1 MLQQP
6 SKETTDFILQHRE
19 EDVRKLALKGQRG
32 AAVNMTFALQ
42 QIDGWQRART
52 KLPMWAEHD
61 GIIFPPHISME
72 QCSSEATAL
81 YKQRLVRRLVP
92 ETSQARMA
100 DLTGGFGVDFSY
112 MSQGFKEA
120 FYIEQQ
126 EHLCDIA
133 RHNFAA
139 LGMVNSHVINGVAE
153 DALATLPS
161 LDLIYL
167 DPARRDTHGKKTYAI
182 SDCTPDVT
190 TLLPLLRE
198 KAANIIVKL
207 SPMLDHRE
215 AIRLLPGVTE
225 VHIISVRNECKETLL
240 VFGKANDSCQVVCV
254 NDGNTFVTK
263 LNDQQT
269 VATAADIEVGMDLFV
284 PNASIMK
291 AGCFGALCSEFG
303 IAPIDHNSHLFVS
316 CDAGKNHNTAT
327 PNGIPAENF
336 PGKVFRIKAVSTM
349 NKRELKA
356 ALAGITQA
364 NIATRNFPLS
374 VEALKTKLRGVA
386 KLRDGGETYIF
397 ATTAGGRH
405 ILIITEK
412 HSRQ

>member
-19 EDVRKLALKGQRG
+19 EDVRKLALKGQRS
-32 AAVNMTFALQ
+32 AAVDMTFALQ

-52 KLPMWAEHD
+52 KLPMWAERD

-133 RHNFAA
+133 RHNFTA
-139 LGMVNSHVINGVAE
+139 LDMENSHVINGVAE

-198 KAANIIVKL
+198 KTANIIVKL

-240 VFGKANDSCQVVCV
+240 VFGKDNGSCQVVCV

-269 VATAADIEVGMDLFV
+269 VATAADIEVGTDLFV

-316 CDAGKNHNTAT
+316 CNAGGNLNTDT
-327 PNGIPAENF
+327 PNGIPTEDF
-336 PGKVFRIKAVSTM
+336 PGKAFRIKAVSTM

-374 VEALKTKLRGVA
+374 VEALKAKLRGVA
-386 KLRDGGETYIF
+386 KLRDGGKTYIF

>member
-6 SKETTDFILQHRE
+6 SKETIDFILQHRE

-32 AAVNMTFALQ
+32 AAVDMTFALQ

-52 KLPMWAEHD
+52 KLPMWAGHD

-112 MSQGFKEA
+112 MSRGFKEA

-153 DALATLPS
+153 EALATLHS

-190 TLLPLLRE
+190 TLLPSLRV
-198 KAANIIVKL
+198 KTANIIVKL

-240 VFGKANDSCQVVCV
+240 VFGKDNGSCQVVCV

-269 VATAADIEVGMDLFV
+269 VATAADIEAGMDLFV

-291 AGCFGALCSEFG
+291 AGCFGALCNEFG

-316 CDAGKNHNTAT
+316 CDEGKNHDTAT
-327 PNGIPAENF
+327 PNGILAENF

-374 VEALKTKLRGVA
+374 VEALKTKLRSVA
-386 KLRDGGETYIF
+386 KLRDGGKTYIF